1 MIKSLQL
8 LALRMES
15 VFMEAIHRHIY
26 AEMQDFVQFQLSE
39 PLKKAIKNKKE
50 VVKRYVVYLLITVFS
65 AHYHYS
71 LHLIF

>member
-26 AEMQDFVQFQLSE
+26 AEMQDFVQFQLSQ
-39 PLKKAIKNKKE
+39 PLQKAIKNKKE
-50 VVKRYVVYLLITVFS
+50 IVRRFVVFS
-65 AHYHYS
+65 FYYH
-71 LHLIF
+71 L